1 MPIRVSGMNSG
12 MDTESIVSAMVSA
25 YATKKDKYVKAQTKL
40 TWKQEAWKNVNT
52 KVNNLFSSISSL
64 RFSSAYQ
71 LKKTS
76 VSDSTKAT
84 ITPNSEAVNGT
95 QSLKIN
101 KLAKAGALT
110 GGVLKKTDET
120 KVTANTTLKELGYT
134 GTNGT
139 FEVKIGDTVKTLDF
153 DENSTVS
160 GVVNAFKTL
169 GINANFDEKNQRIF
183 LNSTES
189 GSEFNFKVTAQDSN
203 GMTALASLGLAT
215 AENANKDVYKETAKL
230 AIMDSVDPK
239 KIDETATKAAI
250 TQRLKDLG
258 DKYKDLDKKT
268 ADYNDA
274 KALVEYSEAV
284 RTLGTNPDDED
295 AKKIKEAFEKEHED
309 DDPAIVPLTDD
320 EIIAK
325 KAELETM
332 ESDIADVKASIK
344 EDKFF
349 NIGKPEDYSDTLKLS
364 DMTNKLY
371 KNISFA
377 VEMADDAATI
387 PVSEGAV
394 YIEGTDA
401 EIELNGATFTSA
413 SNTFVVN
420 NLTIQANQV
429 TGKDEVLSITTSN
442 DSQGLYDKIK
452 DFLSQYNS
460 LINEITK
467 LYNADSSKGYEPLT
481 DDEKAAM
488 NDTEIEK
495 WENKIK
501 DAILRRDSTLSGVMS
516 AMTGAM
522 MKTYEINGE
531 KVSLS
536 TFGIQ
541 TLGSL
546 NAEKNEQ
553 YAYHI
558 AGDQEDTASSGKKDK
573 LLEALSA
580 DPDKVIDFFK
590 QLTSGLY
597 KNLDDKMKSTTISS
611 RYVVYNDKEMASEY
625 SNYTSTIKKWEDK
638 VADMEDKYFKQ
649 FTAMEKQLAKIQ
661 NNASSV
667 TSLLGQ

>member
-25 YATKKDKYVKAQTKL
+25 YSTKKDKFIKAQTKL
-40 TWKQEAWKNVNT
+40 TWKQEAWKNVNS

-76 VSDSTKAT
+76 VSNPAKAT
-84 ITPNSEAVNGT
+84 ITPNSDAINGT

-110 GGVLKKTDET
+110 GGELKKTDGS
-120 KVTANTTLKELGYT
+120 KVAANTTMKELGYT
-134 GTNGT
+134 GTNGS
-139 FEVKIGDTVKTLDF
+139 FEVKIGDQVKTLDF
-153 DENSTVS
+153 DENTTVS
-160 GVVNAFKTL
+160 GVVNAFKSL
-169 GINANFDEKNQRIF
+169 GLNANFDEKNQRIF

-189 GSEFNFKVTAQDSN
+189 GAEFNFKLNAKDSN
-203 GMTALASLGLAT
+203 GMTGLAALGLAT
-215 AENANKDVYKETAKL
+215 KENANKDVYKETAKL

-250 TQRLKDLG
+250 TQKLKDLG

-274 KALVEYSEAV
+274 KALVEYSEAK
-284 RTLGTNPDDED
+284 RTLESDPDDED
-295 AKKIKEAFEKEHED
+295 AKKIVEAFEKEHED
-309 DDPAIVPLTDD
+309 DDPAVEPLTAE

-332 ESDIADVKASIK
+332 ESDIAAVKDSIK
-344 EDKFF
+344 ADKFY
-349 NIGKPEDYSDTLKLS
+349 NIGKPEDYTDVVKLS

-371 KNISFA
+371 KDISFA

-429 TGKDEVLSITTSN
+429 TDKDEVLSITTSN

-452 DFLSQYNS
+452 DFLSQYNT

-481 DDEKAAM
+481 DDEKGAM

-522 MKTYEINGE
+522 MRTYEINGE
-531 KVSLS
+531 KVSLG

-541 TLGSL
+541 TLGTL
-546 NAEKNEQ
+546 NSEKNEQ

-558 AGDQEDTASSGKKDK
+558 AGDQEDSASSGKKDK

-580 DPDKVIDFFK
+580 DPDKAVEFFK

-597 KNLDDKMKSTTISS
+597 KELDNKMKSTTISS

-638 VADMEDKYFKQ
+638 IADMEDKYYKQ
-649 FTAMEKQLAKIQ
+649 FTNMEKQLAKIQ